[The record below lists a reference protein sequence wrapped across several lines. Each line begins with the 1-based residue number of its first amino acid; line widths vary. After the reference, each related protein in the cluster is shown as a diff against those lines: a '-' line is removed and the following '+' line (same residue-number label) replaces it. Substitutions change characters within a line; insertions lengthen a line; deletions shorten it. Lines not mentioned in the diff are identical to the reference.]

1 MDLMNYVNTQVR
13 DENEMFS
20 IGCSKGSGW
29 IFIGTKKEFH
39 VLINRIS
46 DDYKNYYEECF
57 KNAERRLTYTK
68 IPKGRRLEVRD
79 KNTLKLR
86 PETDEEYRERL
97 HKSVDELHDTINH
110 KFDLYLKHRERID
123 SFLNFQDRWVED
135 THFTAISNMRCIMIT
150 GDDLGNFWLRSE
162 FEKGYLK
169 KLGSKIKF
177 KVTNYNDDEEDYE
190 TTTEENT
197 TGEGDISEVAEDQ
210 EG

>member
-13 DENEMFS
+13 DNDEIFNV
-20 IGCSKGSGW
+20 GCVGGSGW
-29 IFIGTKKEFH
+29 IFIGTKKEFT

-46 DDYKNYYEECF
+46 DDYKGYYQESF
-57 KNAERRLTYTK
+57 DKAEARLSFTRV
-68 IPKGRRLEVRD
+68 PRGRRQSVKDGR
-79 KNTLKLR
+79 KLR
-86 PETDEEYRERL
+86 PETDEEYRQRL
-97 HKSVDELHDTINH
+97 HKEVETLHAIIDH
-110 KFDLYLKHRERID
+110 KIDLYIKHKNRINT
-123 SFLNFQDRWVED
+123 FVNFQDREVVD
-135 THFTAISNMRCIMIT
+135 TDITSITNTRCIKIA

-162 FEKGYLK
+162 FEKGYLR

-177 KVTNYNDDEEDYE
+177 KVTNYDEEDYE